1 MPDSEPPAATEAT
14 ESTKAT
20 KATEATAGT
29 EAQPVPPAEVAA
41 LIERWNPQ
49 GAALLRAIEQGT
61 DGSGVRLYAPD
72 DANTVLLRTELAR
85 FEPRVEFTEPEPG
98 ALDRPAAALVLVDA
112 GTVIGSDVL
121 ALLARLRAA
130 ERRILI
136 AMNGF
141 HTYRDWQSVRDRNL
155 AVLAHNGLGDLDIIA
170 VSARLSAAARSSGD
184 SVLLDRSG
192 MGALHAAL
200 AAATAATAGD
210 GPARRAAA
218 LEQIVADTR
227 ARVEEQIAGLR
238 SGAEQTRLREE
249 RVALLADRDGGRQAG
264 LSAVRS
270 QIQLARVDLTT
281 EVGARVRALH
291 TAARADL
298 ERLGRAEMRGY
309 PPRLQQAVTDLSGA
323 VDTLTE
329 SRLADLFERFGAGTE
344 PLRRR
349 AAAPQVGPEPGPRH
363 RGVEDHLMIALGA
376 SAGVGLGRLVVAP
389 LSLVPT
395 LDVASVP
402 VTLLLGA
409 GAAAWVVRARGQLAE
424 RNHLAQWVADALVN
438 VKAQLEQRVAAALVD
453 AESELSAQVARDST
467 ARAIVV
473 DRRIAEIDAK
483 ARRLGATRPAQLAAC
498 ERELAALDSWSAT
511 IARRADG

>member
-1 MPDSEPPAATEAT
+1 MPDSEPPAATE
-14 ESTKAT
+14 STG
-20 KATEATAGT
+20 AG
-29 EAQPVPPAEVAA
+29 PPPAEVTA

-61 DGSGVRLYAPD
+61 DGAGVRLYAPD

-85 FEPRVEFTEPEPG
+85 FEPRIDFTAPEPG
-98 ALDRPAAALVLVDA
+98 AVDRPAAALVLLDA
-112 GTVIGSDVL
+112 GSVIGTEVL
-121 ALLARLRAA
+121 ALLGGLRADN
-130 ERRILI
+130 RRILI

-141 HTYRDWQSVRDRNL
+141 HAYRDWQSVRDRNL
-155 AVLAHNGLGDLDIIA
+155 AVLAEHGLGDLGITA
-170 VSARLSAAARSSGD
+170 VSARLAAAARASGD

-192 MGALHAAL
+192 MGGLHAVL
-200 AAATAATAGD
+200 AAATADAVGA

-218 LEQIVADTR
+218 LDRIVAETR

-238 SGAEQTRLREE
+238 SGAERARLREE

-264 LSAVRS
+264 LSTVRS

-291 TAARADL
+291 AAARTDL
-298 ERLGRAEMRGY
+298 DRLGRTEMRGY
-309 PPRLQQAVTDLSGA
+309 PPRLQQAVTELSGT
-323 VDTLTE
+323 VDALTA
-329 SRLADLFERFGAGTE
+329 SRLAELSARFGVV
-344 PLRRR
+344 PDPMRRL
-349 AAAPQVGPEPGPRH
+349 ASAPQVGPEPGPRH

-395 LDVASVP
+395 LDVATVP

-424 RNHLAQWVADALVN
+424 RDHLAQWVADALVN
-438 VKAQLEQRVAAALVD
+438 VKAQLEQRVAATLVD

-473 DRRIAEIDAK
+473 DRRIAEIDAA
-483 ARRLGATRPAQLAAC
+483 ARRIGATQPAQLAAC
-498 ERELAALDSWSAT
+498 EHELAALDSWSAT